1 MDVRKIILIYEMT
14 PIKVSFL
21 HIGRIESFF
30 GRIESFFV
38 KSIDTFRGWVLYL
51 QCINSTEN
59 KMKKITSV
67 LVALAMLLTM
77 LTAMPVS
84 AETSAWGDESVATA
98 FAGGTGTTTDPYLIS
113 NAAEL
118 RYANDLINSGAT
130 YQNANAETKY
140 YYAAAYKLTA
150 DIDMGGTEWIPIGW
164 YRPTHYDTSKSAAV
178 YTPAFTGKFDGNKHV
193 ISNIRMNWDQ
203 THMLSSYMGFFGYCN
218 GATISNL
225 GLDNIEVVFNNYDY
239 VYDTAN
245 SKTTRIANSGVFAGQ
260 LRSSTVTECYVINS
274 KVTNINSGKNDAS
287 VAGFVG
293 ALNYG
298 NKISNCY
305 VYNAVIRAGQLA
317 AQAGFAGIL
326 YSNGNAITNCY
337 SAKISC
343 DSDTNYATTYGFL
356 YSYGQN
362 VSVTNCYS
370 TMQDA
375 QGDHI
380 SKYDV
385 ARIYNP
391 AHSFG
396 ETGVPAETLIY
407 RMKETGAYA
416 QRDDI
421 NDGYPY
427 LVTKSPAIVP
437 ATSYAGGNGT
447 SETPYLIATPEQ
459 LVYAVAQIN
468 AGTDNTKAFKL
479 TADIDVAGQEWT
491 PIGNNTNKFMGSFDG
506 DGHIITGVTIS
517 GTPALTHMGLFG
529 YIGTAEGTTVK
540 NLGIENL
547 NISFT
552 HNAGNYIGGLAGII
566 GSYSVIEN
574 CYIKNSTVR
583 YGSSYG
589 SSGTLHLGSFAG
601 AVTANNDSATS
612 YDV

>member
-1 MDVRKIILIYEMT
+1 
-14 PIKVSFL
+14 
-21 HIGRIESFF
+21 
-30 GRIESFFV
+30 
-38 KSIDTFRGWVLYL
+38 
-51 QCINSTEN
+51 
-59 KMKKITSV
+59 MKKITSFF
-67 LVALAMLLTM
+67 VALAMLATM
-77 LTAMPVS
+77 ITAMPVS

-391 AHSFG
+391 AHLFG
-396 ETGVPAETLIY
+396 ETGVPAETLIC

-421 NDGYPY
+421 NDGYPHLYFETVKVKPDYIIKSINKKPMTLDYTGEKGSFSGKLVGESEITVEVEKNTDEAANVYIASYDIDGRVINAKSAAVNKADFSFTADVDMEKAKY
-427 LVTKSPAIVP
+427 LKVFLWDSNFGSVHEPYS
-437 ATSYAGGNGT
+437 ATSVDASGIGEMWPYVAEIGVRKTNVILMGDSLTDSVWNG
-447 SETPYLIATPEQ
+447 SSYSWPKYGWE
-459 LVYAVAQIN
+459 
-468 AGTDNTKAFKL
+468 
-479 TADIDVAGQEWT
+479 
-491 PIGNNTNKFMGSFDG
+491 
-506 DGHIITGVTIS
+506 
-517 GTPALTHMGLFG
+517 G
-529 YIGTAEGTTVK
+529 YIGEYFDEDEINLVK
-540 NLGIENL
+540 HG
-547 NISFT
+547 
-552 HNAGNYIGGLAGII
+552 HGG
-566 GSYSVIEN
+566 
-574 CYIKNSTVR
+574 
-583 YGSSYG
+583 
-589 SSGTLHLGSFAG
+589 
-601 AVTANNDSATS
+601 
-612 YDV
+612 